1 MADFEIGNQLWRL
14 RSKHGRD
21 TLFKTPEML
30 LEAAHNYFNWCNDN
44 PIQSVVKKTSNNG
57 FSDEVKTHQ
66 RPFTKQGLFLH
77 FGCSETWL
85 TNFKKTCSAD
95 FLKVI
100 EAIEQTIEAQQI
112 EHAMVGVFNSNLV
125 ARIQGIKDS
134 TDVTTNGENVKAVV
148 NISKENIK
156 EISKALED
164 EY

>member
-1 MADFEIGNQLWRL
+1 MAIKGNQNWKL
-14 RSKHGRD
+14 RTKHGRD
-21 TLFKTPEML
+21 ALFKTPESL
-30 LEAAHNYFNWCNDN
+30 WETACEYFEWCNDN
-44 PIQSVVKKTSNNG
+44 PIESTVKKNSNTG
-57 FSDEVKTHQ
+57 FSDEIKTFQ

-85 TNFKKTCSAD
+85 TNFKKICSDD

-100 EAIEQTIEAQQI
+100 DAIEQTIESQQI

-134 TDVTTNGENVKAVV
+134 TDVTTNGNNVNTVV
-148 NISKENIK
+148 NISKENIQ